1 MRGGGRATP
10 FNPKPEVEVQRIW
23 SKNGNVKVID
33 LTRDFFLVHFGNE
46 GDYKHALFE
55 GSWQLVPAIK
65 VLGREFKVE
74 YESLYLICFGCGEY
88 GHRVNS
94 CPESRRSKKEHGEA
108 TMDGSRV
115 PRDPPDAAMGDIV
128 DNSKLTVPSS
138 TQPLPNVLEQNS
150 VV

>member
-55 GSWQLVPAIK
+55 GSWQV
-65 VLGREFKVE
+65 VDH
-74 YESLYLICFGCGEY
+74 YL
-88 GHRVNS
+88 
-94 CPESRRSKKEHGEA
+94 
-108 TMDGSRV
+108 RV